1 MKGLWGRAAFFGLCL
16 AVVPLSVQ
24 AFSALV
30 SPPRIVDA
38 AKPGVTYRNVI
49 DITNVSKESAR
60 FMVAS
65 ADWVL
70 DETGGAVFSEGLAPS
85 SCRPWLALEAREIK
99 LAAGAR
105 KRLRFEV
112 DVPADAP
119 SGECRFAVMIE
130 GEPRVV
136 QGKVGLP
143 VSGRIGVIVY
153 LKVGDASANLQL
165 DNIML
170 VKTPDKTLPAV
181 RIRNSGNAHGRLE
194 GMLDGV
200 DAKGHRFTFAP
211 GGEPIMPGAMRDIL
225 LTPIHDPAAPGRE
238 IVWPVTLKG
247 HLDWDDH
254 RLEVDATVSR

>member
-1 MKGLWGRAAFFGLCL
+1 MKGRWEHAAFGLCL
-16 AVVPLSVQ
+16 AFLPLSVQ

-38 AKPGVTYRNVI
+38 AKPGHLYRNVI
-49 DITNVSKESAR
+49 DVTNVAKESAR

-65 ADWVL
+65 ADWAL
-70 DETGGAVFSEGLAPS
+70 DKTDGVVFSEALAPS

-99 LAAGAR
+99 LAGGER

-112 DVPADAP
+112 DIPADTP
-119 SGECRFAVMIE
+119 PGECRFAIMIE
-130 GEPRVV
+130 GEPQAV
-136 QGKVGLP
+136 QSSIGLP

-153 LKVGDASANLQL
+153 LKVGDASANLQM
-165 DNIML
+165 DNII
-170 VKTPDKTLPAV
+170 VIKTPDKTLPAV

-200 DAKGHRFTFAP
+200 DAKGHRLTFAP
-211 GGEPIMPGAMRDIL
+211 GGEPILPGSMRDIL

-238 IVWPVTLKG
+238 IVWPVKLKG

-254 RLEVDATVSR
+254 RLEVNATVSR